1 MKIVLDANQMFW
13 GLMNPR
19 TLTLTHSLSENNP
32 AIELD
37 ESKLEKWELD
47 QIKASVK
54 AKKITISVQVE
65 ELIKSESKDIKENKP
80 STKKKPTKNVKVQE

>member
-47 QIKASVK
+47 QIKASVG
-54 AKKITISVQVE
+54 SVGV
-65 ELIKSESKDIKENKP
+65 LLSCIGS
-80 STKKKPTKNVKVQE
+80 PTTTPEF

>member
-19 TLTLTHSLSENNP
+19 TLTLTHSLSETNP

-80 STKKKPTKNVKVQE
+80 SNKKKPTKNVKVQE